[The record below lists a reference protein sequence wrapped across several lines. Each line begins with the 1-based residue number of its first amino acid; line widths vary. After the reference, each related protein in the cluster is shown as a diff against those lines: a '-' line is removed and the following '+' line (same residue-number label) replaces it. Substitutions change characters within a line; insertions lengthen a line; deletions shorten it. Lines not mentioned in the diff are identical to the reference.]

1 MEGISLMRNFSP
13 DLAIIPVQ
21 IGVRPISGLAGD
33 IDWICGGILSNLIK
47 NGKVVERD
55 GEVLMY
61 SNLKKFPFP
70 LVFTFFDGVSSLHRT
85 VNRVLEYIGAKKV
98 FLDLSTI
105 EDIEIEKKD
114 IHIIK
119 FVKKF

>member
-1 MEGISLMRNFSP
+1 MRILSP

-21 IGVRPISGLAGD
+21 IGVRPFSGLAGD

-47 NGKVVERD
+47 NGKVAEKD

-70 LVFTFFDGVSSLHRT
+70 VVFAFFEGSKSLHTT
-85 VNRVLEYIGAKKV
+85 VNRILECMDARRV
-98 FLDLSTI
+98 FLDLSTV
-105 EDIEIEKKD
+105 EDIEVEKKGID
-114 IHIIK
+114 VLK
-119 FVKKF
+119 FVKRG